1 MKHMIEHRK
10 TGPKGKAEKPKK
22 SRTNSAYGKLSI
34 FIPIKSGQEGY
45 ADFVKV

>member
-10 TGPKGKAEKPKK
+10 TGPKGKAEKTQN

-34 FIPIKSGQEGY
+34 FIPIESGQKGY
-45 ADFVKV
+45 ADFVKI